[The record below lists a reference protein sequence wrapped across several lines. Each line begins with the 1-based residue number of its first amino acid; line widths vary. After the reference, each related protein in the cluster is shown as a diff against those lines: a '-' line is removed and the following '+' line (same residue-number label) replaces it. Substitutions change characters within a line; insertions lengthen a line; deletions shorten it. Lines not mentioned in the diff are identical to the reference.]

1 MSLATLIPSRD
12 NGVKRNVIEAV
23 IIGII
28 LTALSLLVATQAGWI
43 EEINLLETF
52 AVFTSYG
59 STYLC
64 VMERRYNYIFGTI
77 STAAY
82 CVLFWQFGLFAS
94 AAVNAYLALALVY
107 GWFRWKSDAKTI
119 PVRHVELKW
128 IPAYV
133 VAVAIGYFGIV
144 QITTAMGATLPLVDS
159 IILIGT
165 LFAQFLLDNKR
176 IETWYVWMIVNVVA
190 IYVYFTAGL
199 FLAAFQYVAFLLNA
213 AFGWWMWKKSMG
225 RTEEKVEDEE
235 DIPLVGLPLQGIAN

>member
-1 MSLATLIPSRD
+1 MSITSLVPSRD

-28 LTALSLLVATQAGWI
+28 LTALSLFVATQAGWI
-43 EEINLLETF
+43 EEVNWLEAF

-94 AAVNAYLALALVY
+94 SAVNAYLALALIY
-107 GWFRWKSDAKTI
+107 GWFRWKSDDKTI
-119 PVRHVELKW
+119 PVRHVQLKW
-128 IPAYV
+128 IPAYI

-144 QITTAMGATLPLVDS
+144 QITTAMGATLPLADS

-165 LFAQFLLDNKR
+165 LFAQFLLDNKKL
-176 IETWYVWMIVNVVA
+176 ETWYVWIIVNVVA
-190 IYVYFTAGL
+190 IGVYFTAGL
-199 FLAAFQYVAFLLNA
+199 YIAAFQYIFFLANAFY
-213 AFGWWMWKKSMG
+213 GIYVWRKSMH
-225 RTEEKVEDEE
+225 KPVEVEV
-235 DIPLVGLPLQGIAN
+235 PANMVPATT

>member
-1 MSLATLIPSRD
+1 MSITSLVPSRD

-43 EEINLLETF
+43 EEINLLEAF

-59 STYLC
+59 ATYLC
-64 VMERRYNYIFGTI
+64 VMERRYNYIFGII

-94 AAVNAYLALALVY
+94 SAVNAYLALALIY
-107 GWFRWKSDAKTI
+107 GWFRWKSDSNTL

-133 VAVAIGYFGIV
+133 VAVAVGYFGIV

-165 LFAQFLLDNKR
+165 LMAQFLLDNKR

-199 FLAAFQYVAFLLNA
+199 FLAAFQYIFFLANAFY
-213 AFGWWMWKKSMG
+213 GIYVWRKSMKG
-225 RTEEKVEDEE
+225 AVEPVEVE
-235 DIPLVGLPLQGIAN
+235 VPGNVVPQAT